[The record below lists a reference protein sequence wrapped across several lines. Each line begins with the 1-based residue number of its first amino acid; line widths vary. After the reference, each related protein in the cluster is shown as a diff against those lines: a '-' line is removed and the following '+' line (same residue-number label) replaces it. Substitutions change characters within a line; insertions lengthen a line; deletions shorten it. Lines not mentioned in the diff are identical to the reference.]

1 MGLLD
6 EIKQE
11 AVDRGSRGTI
21 RYEETMAQF
30 TSEADKKGFLEALDN
45 QAISISVICT
55 VLKRRNI
62 IVSDSTVRKWR
73 IARKS

>member
-6 EIKQE
+6 EIEQE
-11 AVDRGSRGTI
+11 AINRGSRGAI
-21 RYEETMAQF
+21 RFEETIAKF

-45 QAISISVICT
+45 HAISISVIVT
-55 VLKRRNI
+55 VLKRRGI